1 MPTES
6 YFIRKVLHQALNRAS
21 EKVDKSPGLLLNL
34 LIEQYL
40 DDLVEKIKRE
50 LV

>member
-1 MPTES
+1 MPSES
-6 YFIRKVLHQALNRAS
+6 YFIRKVQHQALNRAS
-21 EKVDKSPGLLLNL
+21 RKVDKSPSLLLNL

-40 DDLVEKIKRE
+40 DDLVEKIKRK